1 MKKMGFVLYT
11 IAVLIIGSL
20 IGETIA
26 GNTYEKKRLTANG
39 VTIDVMLTSSDKVVA
54 QVYPPKKIKKVSHLG
69 SHQLVFELK

>member
-11 IAVLIIGSL
+11 IAVLMIGSL

-39 VTIDVMLTSSDKVVA
+39 VTMDVMLTSSDKVVA
-54 QVYPPKKIKKVSHLG
+54 QVYPPKKIKKLSHL
-69 SHQLVFELK
+69 SDYQLIFELE